1 MGSIIGLCFRLF
13 WIGVGCGFSGL
24 IIEWV
29 VNFFFFFFCIDASSV
44 YVVDYGCLICR
55 GGNLCLQVRFVSC
68 RVMSIRL
75 YRLTQ
80 T

>member
-29 VNFFFFFFCIDASSV
+29 VNFYFFSFV
-44 YVVDYGCLICR
+44 LM
-55 GGNLCLQVRFVSC
+55 QVRS
-68 RVMSIRL
+68 MLWIMGA
-75 YRLTQ
+75 
-80 T
+80 